1 MADRLDRDCR
11 SQPDR
16 AFQSRR
22 LRKLLST
29 AVFALLSGVAIV
41 SLGLFAARPATF
53 IRYSYAVNMS
63 MVLICALRAVIGYLD
78 FTYPGPSLTYLHQD
92 SDLMQ
97 LGRLSEEL
105 SISRVLER
113 VPIMQSICVKLGKAS
128 NSEIAAVTE
137 SQWSNLLRVLHIGYA
152 LPSDHNADRQT
163 NEYTSRIL
171 SSIRDERPLK
181 ALRILRQLQR
191 HFVKLA
197 PDSALRRE
205 VDVCVCILE
214 NDAARLTRAD
224 GLVRAASC
232 PDDPTTM
239 LRASGQSSRSEEA
252 GAQLS
257 PGQYRIAEEDF
268 NVGRDP
274 KPNGN

>member
-1 MADRLDRDCR
+1 MADGLDHNCQA
-11 SQPDR
+11 QPDR

-22 LRKLLST
+22 SRKLLST
-29 AVFALLSGVAIV
+29 AVSALLIGVATV
-41 SLGLFAARPATF
+41 SLGLFAAHPAAF
-53 IRYSYAVNMS
+53 IRFSNAVEMS
-63 MVLICALRAVIGYLD
+63 IVLICALRAALGYLD
-78 FTYPGPSLTYLHQD
+78 FTYPAPSLTYHHQD

-113 VPIMQSICVKLGKAS
+113 APIMQSICVKLGKAS

-137 SQWSNLLRVLHIGYA
+137 SQWSNLLRVLYIGYA

-163 NEYTSRIL
+163 DEYTSRIL

-239 LRASGQSSRSEEA
+239 LRASDQSSRSEEA

-274 KPNGN
+274 KRNGN